1 MLVLHRC
8 KSKAK
13 FKNVA
18 TGIKKENLLLTHYSD
33 ISPALKE
40 VKSVARIFSNYFDNN
55 KLKNETKELPK
66 NLTTGCNVFWRSHL
80 LIMWEITI
88 FALYKS
94 SSLFKNFLFKKWSI
108 SKIYLKVCNVSY
120 NFSSEERSYRYFKL
134 L

>member
-66 NLTTGCNVFWRSHL
+66 NLTTGSNVF
-80 LIMWEITI
+80 
-88 FALYKS
+88 
-94 SSLFKNFLFKKWSI
+94 
-108 SKIYLKVCNVSY
+108 
-120 NFSSEERSYRYFKL
+120 
-134 L
+134 